1 MFDMTQEILNTIAA
15 IRMIASKDALKAAKF
30 WAENEVST
38 EIKADLSIEQD
49 EINSL
54 LKTEGHAQIKTA
66 RVIQIKGA
74 GYICL
79 ANSQA
84 EIEALKENSMFQN
97 NQSTGRVKNR
107 VFVIT
112 GGAQGFGAGIAEEIF
127 TEGGN
132 IVIADLNEEKG
143 KEMVKSLND
152 KNQANKAIFVPS
164 NVSDPKSVENL
175 INQSIMAFGGI
186 DVMISNAGILRA
198 GGLDE
203 MTPDTFRLMTEVN
216 YAGYFNCAKYASK
229 IMKVQTSFKKDY
241 FCDILQIN
249 SKSGLQG
256 SKKNFAYAG
265 GKFGGIG
272 LTQSFALELMEY
284 NIKVNS
290 ICPGN
295 FFDGPLWADPENG
308 LFVQYL
314 NAGKVPGAKTI
325 EDVKNYYEK
334 QVPAGRGCRVIDV
347 ARAIFYAVEQE
358 YETGQAIPVTGGQV
372 MLK

>member
-1 MFDMTQEILNTIAA
+1 MTQEILNTIAA
-15 IRMIASKDALKAAKF
+15 IRMIASENTLKAAKF
-30 WAENEVST
+30 LTENDAT
-38 EIKADLSIEQD
+38 TGIKADLSVEPD

-54 LKTEGHAQIKTA
+54 LKVENHDQIKA
-66 RVIQIKGA
+66 AQVIRIKGV
-74 GYICL
+74 GYIGL
-79 ANSQA
+79 ADSQA
-84 EIEALKENSMFQN
+84 ELETMKENPVSRHIEP
-97 NQSTGRVKNR
+97 TGRAKNR

-127 TEGGN
+127 AEGGQV
-132 IVIADLNEEKG
+132 VIADLNKEKG
-143 KEMVKSLND
+143 EEMVKNLNE
-152 KNQANKAIFVPS
+152 KNWANKAIFVPT
-164 NVSDPKSVENL
+164 NVSDPQSVENL
-175 INQSIMAFGGI
+175 VNQSVTAFGGI

-203 MTPDTFRLMTEVN
+203 MTADTFRLMTEVN
-216 YAGYFNCAKYASK
+216 YTGYFNCAKYASK
-229 IMKVQTSFKKDY
+229 IMKVQTSYKKDY

-265 GKFGGIG
+265 GKFGGVG

-325 EDVKNYYEK
+325 EDVKNHYEK

>member
-1 MFDMTQEILNTIAA
+1 MKQEILNNLPA
-15 IRMIASKDALKAAKF
+15 IRMIASDKTLKAATF
-30 WAENEVST
+30 WSDNEMPF
-38 EIKADLSIEQD
+38 EPKADISVKASELSTLLEIENHDKVKSAGIIKIEGIGYIALADSQAG
-49 EINSL
+49 INSM
-54 LKTEGHAQIKTA
+54 KKNQPVA
-66 RVIQIKGA
+66 
-74 GYICL
+74 
-79 ANSQA
+79 SQ
-84 EIEALKENSMFQN
+84 
-97 NQSTGRVKNR
+97 TPGRVKNR

-127 TEGGN
+127 LEGGN
-132 IVIADLNEEKG
+132 IVIADLNEDKG
-143 KEMVKSLND
+143 VEMAESLNS
-152 KNQANKAIFVPS
+152 KGQANKAVFIKA
-164 NVSDPKSVENL
+164 NVADPESVENL
-175 INQSIMAFGGI
+175 VNQTVMVFGGL

-203 MTPDTFRLMTEVN
+203 MTLETFKLMTDVN
-216 YAGYFNCAKYASK
+216 YSGYFNCAKSASK
-229 IMKVQTSFKKDY
+229 VMKIQTKYKPDY

-265 GKFGGIG
+265 GKFGGVG
-272 LTQSFALELMEY
+272 LTQSFALELMEF

-314 NAGKVPGAKTI
+314 NAGKVPGAKTVD
-325 EDVKNYYEK
+325 DVKNHYEK

-358 YETGQAIPVTGGQV
+358 YETGQAIPVTGGQI